1 MRKLEI
7 FVFFFGIIST
17 ISVKCKTFVPVLG
30 AEAGGGGD
38 GGYNQE
44 M

>member
-7 FVFFFGIIST
+7 FVFFFRIIST
-17 ISVKCKTFVPVLG
+17 ISAKCKTFVPVLG

-38 GGYNQE
+38 NKE